1 MSKLSDFLFKELE
14 SFNNDFSKEELKE
27 KIKRNKAINETAK
40 NLNET
45 ISLEIEFEKL
55 KANSAAIV
63 NIPEIL
69 K

>member
-1 MSKLSDFLFKELE
+1 MSKLSDLLLKELK
-14 SFNNDFSKEELKE
+14 SFNTEISKEELKK
-27 KIKRNKAINETAK
+27 KIQINKAINETAK

>member
-1 MSKLSDFLFKELE
+1 MSKLSDLLLKELE
-14 SFNNDFSKEELKE
+14 SFNTEISKEELKK
-27 KIKRNKAINETAK
+27 KIQINKAINETAK

-55 KANSAAIV
+55 KANSAAFV